1 MKSYLYGIGFLI
13 ANDGVGGT
21 LCRHVIFAMDIA
33 VNDSIE
39 GCSLVGCFTL
49 KRYTVDSIQ
58 KVLLQALFDF
68 FRRAFILSG
77 FIINVPEV
85 FHFFI
90 SSQILV
96 EFVK

>member
-1 MKSYLYGIGFLI
+1 
-13 ANDGVGGT
+13 
-21 LCRHVIFAMDIA
+21 MDIA

-39 GCSLVGCFTL
+39 GSSLVCRLTL

-58 KVLLQALFDF
+58 KVLLQVLFDF
-68 FRRAFILSG
+68 FRRALILAG
-77 FIINVPEV
+77 FIINVPEA
-85 FHFFI
+85 FHFFV